1 MAPGHTQA
9 LAPSPERGPE
19 AAPALAVRRLVL
31 GDFRCYAR
39 LDLKVGPEPVVL
51 SGPNGAG
58 KTNLLEAISYLG
70 PGRGL
75 RDARLGEVCRR
86 GADATWTVA
95 ARVDTSSGRVD
106 IGTGLAPDSGDGSER
121 RVVKLDGKTARGPAA
136 LGEIVSVVW
145 LTPAMDRIFLDGA
158 SQRRRFLDRLVY
170 GFDGGHAR
178 RVTAYERALRERAR
192 LLKRGASD
200 TAWLTALEGTM
211 AEHGTAIAAARRDAV
226 ARLRQGLREG
236 VGSFPAAEVSCMG
249 SLEGWLDEMP
259 ALAAEDR
266 FRERL
271 AASRPRDAERGGAA
285 EGPHRSDLR
294 VHHLAKDMPAAQCST
309 GEQKA
314 LLISIVLANARL
326 QAARRGQAP
335 LLLLDEVAAHLDGE
349 RRQALFDAVMALG
362 AQAWLTGT
370 ERELFAGL
378 EGRARFLAVRDGAV
392 SGPVRQGI
400 GR

>member
-1 MAPGHTQA
+1 MAPGQPQA

-39 LDLKVGPEPVVL
+39 LDLEVGPEPVVL

-86 GADATWTVA
+86 GADATWSVA
-95 ARVDTSSGRVD
+95 ARVDTPSGMVD
-106 IGTGLAPDSGDGSER
+106 IGTGLAPDSGNGSER
-121 RVVKLDGKTARGPAA
+121 RVVKLDGEMARGPAA
-136 LGEIVSVVW
+136 LGGIVSVVW

-170 GFDGGHAR
+170 GFDGDHAR
-178 RVTAYERALRERAR
+178 RVNAYERALRERAR

-200 TAWLTALEGTM
+200 TTWLAALEGTM

-226 ARLRQGLREG
+226 ARLRQGLSEG

-349 RRQALFDAVMALG
+349 RRQALFDAVMTLG

-378 EGRARFLAVRDGAV
+378 EGRAQFLAVRDGAV
-392 SGPVRQGI
+392 SGPTRNGI
-400 GR
+400 AK

>member
-1 MAPGHTQA
+1 MAPGQPQA

-39 LDLKVGPEPVVL
+39 LDLEVGPEPVVL

-106 IGTGLAPDSGDGSER
+106 VGTGLAPDSGDGSER
-121 RVVKLDGKTARGPAA
+121 RVVKLDGEMARGPAA
-136 LGEIVSVVW
+136 LGGIVSVVW

-170 GFDGGHAR
+170 GFDGDHAR
-178 RVTAYERALRERAR
+178 RVNAYERALRERAR

-200 TAWLTALEGTM
+200 TTWLAALEGTM

-226 ARLRQGLREG
+226 ARLRQGLSEG

-349 RRQALFDAVMALG
+349 RRQALFDAVMTLG

-378 EGRARFLAVRDGAV
+378 EGRAQFLAVRDGAV
-392 SGPVRQGI
+392 SGPTRNGI
-400 GR
+400 AK

>member
-1 MAPGHTQA
+1 MAPGHPQA
-9 LAPSPERGPE
+9 LAPGPERGPE

-39 LDLKVGPEPVVL
+39 LDLEVGPEPVVL

-75 RDARLGEVCRR
+75 RGARLGEVCRR
-86 GADATWTVA
+86 GADSTWTVA
-95 ARVDTSSGRVD
+95 ARVDTPSGMVN
-106 IGTGLAPDSGDGSER
+106 IGTGLARDSGNGSER
-121 RVVKLDGKTARGPAA
+121 RVVKLDGQKARGPAA
-136 LGEIVSVVW
+136 LGDVVSVVW
-145 LTPAMDRIFLDGA
+145 LTPTMDRIFLDGA

-170 GFDGGHAR
+170 GFDGDHAR
-178 RVTAYERALRERAR
+178 RVNAYERALRERAR
-192 LLKRGASD
+192 LLKGGASD
-200 TAWLTALEGTM
+200 GAWLTALEGTM

-226 ARLRQGLREG
+226 ARLRQGMSEG
-236 VGSFPAAEVSCMG
+236 VGPFPAAEVSCMG
-249 SLEGWLDEMP
+249 SLEDWLDEVP

-271 AASRPRDAERGGAA
+271 AASRPRDAESGGAA

-326 QAARRGQAP
+326 QAASRGQAP

-378 EGRARFLAVRDGAV
+378 EGGAQFLAVRDGAV

-400 GR
+400 RQ